1 MPQFHLLIKSGL
13 SEKSLH
19 WARFHFLQHPIR
31 LTTITVNEGP
41 TKKSD
46 FTTLSSFVL
55 GHTWVMGDGED
66 ITVQCDKTGDA
77 VSRGVGWM
85 CGRAAWPEA
94 GNRSVG
100 ERMWY

>member
-1 MPQFHLLIKSGL
+1 
-13 SEKSLH
+13 
-19 WARFHFLQHPIR
+19 
-31 LTTITVNEGP
+31 
-41 TKKSD
+41 
-46 FTTLSSFVL
+46 
-55 GHTWVMGDGED
+55 MGDGED